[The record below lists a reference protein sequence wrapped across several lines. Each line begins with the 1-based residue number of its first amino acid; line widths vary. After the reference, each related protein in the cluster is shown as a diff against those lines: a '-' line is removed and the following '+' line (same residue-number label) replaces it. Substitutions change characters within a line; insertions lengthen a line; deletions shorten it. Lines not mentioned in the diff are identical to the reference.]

1 MEPINMMKKPSRWKT
16 LTLMSA
22 FLFAVFASESFYL
35 PHLSDVAQGYAQA
48 QEAAPSLPQ
57 QASATNPETLR
68 LIEMIE
74 RKNRELQTREAE
86 LQAREENLKTLEK
99 KVREDLQKIEA
110 ALVRS
115 EELAGAR
122 EGMIETNI
130 KSLVKVYSSM
140 KSADAASILETVDES
155 IAIQIISRMKSKV
168 AGKILGKMNRPVAK
182 SISER
187 IAGKYFQDKA
197 AKSN

>member
-1 MEPINMMKKPSRWKT
+1 MPRLRKP
-16 LTLMSA
+16 
-22 FLFAVFASESFYL
+22 
-35 PHLSDVAQGYAQA
+35 P
-48 QEAAPSLPQ
+48 PSLPQ

-115 EELAGAR
+115 EELVGAR

-130 KSLVKVYSSM
+130 NSLVKVYSSM
-140 KSADAASILETVDES
+140 KSADAASILETMDRS

-197 AKSN
+197 AKSH

>member
-1 MEPINMMKKPSRWKT
+1 MAPITIMKKPVRWKT
-16 LTLMSA
+16 LILMSA
-22 FLFAVFASESFYL
+22 FLFAVLASGPFYL
-35 PHLSDVAQGYAQA
+35 PLSEVARGYAQA
-48 QEAAPSLPQ
+48 QGASPSLPQ
-57 QASATNPETLR
+57 QASAANPETLR

-130 KSLVKVYSSM
+130 NSLVKVYSSM
-140 KSADAASILETVDES
+140 KSADAASILETVDET

-168 AGKILGKMNRPVAK
+168 AGKILGKMNRPAAK

-197 AKSN
+197 AKNN